1 MDRLMFALG
10 TLALILVLLGLF
22 AWSWRGRQ
30 QRQAGVPRPVPMPDG
45 LEVPR
50 FQALGQYVCT
60 TTAGDWLDRIA
71 VYGLGVKSN
80 ATAAVFD
87 EGLLFVRSGAPDLW
101 IPREDLESVRLER
114 GMAGKFVEKEGLVI
128 VTWKLG
134 STKVDTG
141 FRNRTPEEKTPL
153 VTAIT
158 EILPAEPSETS
169 EEQL

>member
-1 MDRLMFALG
+1 MDRVIFALG
-10 TLALILVLLGLF
+10 LVALIVVLLGLF
-22 AWSWRGRQ
+22 ALGWRGRRKRQ
-30 QRQAGVPRPVPMPDG
+30 QGVPRPVPMPDG
-45 LEVPR
+45 LEEPR

-87 EGLLFVRSGAPDLW
+87 EGLLMVRSGAPDVW
-101 IPREDLESVRLER
+101 IPRKGLEAVRLER

-134 STKVDTG
+134 TTAVDTG
-141 FRNRTPEEKTPL
+141 FRTRSAEEKTPL
-153 VTAIT
+153 VSAIT
-158 EILPAEPSETS
+158 EILPAEPAETS

>member
-1 MDRLMFALG
+1 MDRVIFALG
-10 TLALILVLLGLF
+10 TLALIILLLGLF

-30 QRQAGVPRPVPMPDG
+30 QRQQGVPKPVPMPDG
-45 LEVPR
+45 LEEPR

-60 TTAGDWLDRIA
+60 TLAGDWLDRVA
-71 VYGLGVKSN
+71 VHGLGVKSN

-87 EGLLFVRSGAPDLW
+87 EGVLVVRSGAPDVW
-101 IPREDLESVRLER
+101 IPQADLESVRLER

-134 STKVDTG
+134 KTSVDTG

-153 VTAIT
+153 VAAIT
-158 EILPAEPSETS
+158 EILPAEPAEKS